1 MLIPVGLIAVAIVAL
16 LAAFF
21 LSRGGGD
28 GESNGEGS
36 GERTAAII
44 PENPTMATSTTA
56 IPTTPATAIPTRP
69 TNSTRPLE
77 TMTEEISAIQATPA
91 SEANDDGA
99 EDTTIAALNRELY
112 EMAGQLSTLQHH
124 SHDMEQRLTHLSGI
138 IERLTT
144 PIMPYPLPSA
154 AGVEDYELAHDE

>member
-1 MLIPVGLIAVAIVAL
+1 MLIPVGLIAVAVVAL

-21 LSRGGGD
+21 LSHGGGD

-56 IPTTPATAIPTRP
+56 IPTRP

-91 SEANDDGA
+91 SEANDDSA

-154 AGVEDYELAHDE
+154 SGVEDYELAHDE